1 MNPLGERIRA
11 LIAAT
16 GPIPVADYMALALG
30 DPEHGYYA
38 TRDPFGATG
47 DFVTAPEISQMFG
60 ELIGIWCLAVHAA
73 LGAPASVRLVELG
86 PGRGTLMRDLL
97 RAARLAPDFLAAAD
111 VHLVETSP
119 HLRQVQAASLA
130 GLAAP
135 TWHADVATLPPGP
148 AIVVANE
155 FFDALPIRQFVRAGG
170 GWAERRVGLSDDG
183 GLAFGLAAGT
193 VDPALLPPGAE
204 AAPEGAVAEV
214 NLAAEAIAARLAAR
228 IAAEGGALL
237 AIDYGHAESGFG
249 DTLQAVRRH
258 AYADAL
264 AAPGE
269 ADLTAHVDFGAL
281 ARACRAAGAR
291 VHGPVTQGEFLLSMG
306 LLERAGRLGAG
317 RSERERETIVAAVER
332 LAGPEEMG
340 TLFKVMAVTGG
351 LNVPGF
357 DAVAI

>member
-1 MNPLGERIRA
+1 
-11 LIAAT
+11 
-16 GPIPVADYMALALG
+16 
-30 DPEHGYYA
+30 
-38 TRDPFGATG
+38 
-47 DFVTAPEISQMFG
+47 
-60 ELIGIWCLAVHAA
+60 
-73 LGAPASVRLVELG
+73 
-86 PGRGTLMRDLL
+86 
-97 RAARLAPDFLAAAD
+97 
-111 VHLVETSP
+111 
-119 HLRQVQAASLA
+119 
-130 GLAAP
+130 
-135 TWHADVATLPPGP
+135 
-148 AIVVANE
+148 
-155 FFDALPIRQFVRAGG
+155 
-170 GWAERRVGLSDDG
+170 
-183 GLAFGLAAGT
+183 FGLAAGT